1 MSLASAVLSGS
12 VVALGLIRQ
21 FLSNPSITY
30 IPVDANGVPGL
41 PQTVVFEVTKF
52 RERLANQVSKM
63 LLVDVSVGK
72 SFLSDNIAPQ
82 PRVWEME
89 GFLFPL
95 IPVAPLVD
103 QIGLEIIKETL
114 RQASDSRQIVQFKP
128 VTTSNLA
135 QFSQAFQ
142 SFASQS
148 VTGTLQVAIVDIDFD
163 LDPLII
169 NKAPV
174 RMSVQRMNRLSASY
188 AFGTQLTALPSGSP
202 TNPASSP
209 DSSNLGNTP
218 NTQVTP

>member
-30 IPVDANGVPGL
+30 IPVDANGIPGL
-41 PQTVVFEVTKF
+41 PQTVVFEVTAF
-52 RERLANQVSKM
+52 REKLSNQASKM

-72 SFLSDNIAPQ
+72 SFLNDNIAPM

-89 GFLFPL
+89 GYLFPL
-95 IPVAPLVD
+95 IAVAPLVD

-128 VTTSNLA
+128 VTTSILA

-142 SFASQS
+142 SLTSQS
-148 VTGTLQVAIVDIDFD
+148 VTGTVPVAILDIDFN
-163 LDPLII
+163 LDPLIV

-174 RMSVQRMNRLSASY
+174 RITVQRINTLSASY

-209 DSSNLGNTP
+209 GSSVLGSSP
-218 NTQVTP
+218 NTQVAP